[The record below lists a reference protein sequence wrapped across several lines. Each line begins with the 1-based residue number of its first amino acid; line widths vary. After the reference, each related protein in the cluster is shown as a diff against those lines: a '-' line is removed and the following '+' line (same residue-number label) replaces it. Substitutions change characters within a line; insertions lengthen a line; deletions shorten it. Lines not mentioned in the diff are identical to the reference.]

1 LIILDLFDKHRLG
14 KKDISCQS
22 HSLRLQCADSILGMA
37 AAALTDTLQAVE
49 LADGVEIHLRVAG
62 PAVRSVAWLI
72 DFIVLICCYFVL
84 GMALIILS
92 RWTGEEIGQGLM
104 LLSMFMLTWFYN
116 VFFEVGAKGASPG
129 QRTMGLKV
137 ASVSGAPVTLP
148 QSITRNLLRVVD
160 FMPSCYLLGLMCCLF
175 TRKFQRL
182 GDLVANTVVIYAG
195 DKKKQAAAQQVNA
208 DPIAPPVALNREEQ
222 SALLQ
227 FIERAPQ
234 WSDARKVELSN
245 ILEPLTQATGM
256 SGLSKLAGM
265 TLWLQNRGRK

>member
-1 LIILDLFDKHRLG
+1 MAALFSR
-14 KKDISCQS
+14 
-22 HSLRLQCADSILGMA
+22 MA

-72 DFIVLICCYFVL
+72 DSIIFLGCIFALSIVFAIV
-84 GMALIILS
+84 S
-92 RWTGEEIGQGLM
+92 SWTGAEIGNGLR
-104 LLSMFMLTWFYN
+104 LLCMFMLMWFYN
-116 VFFEVGAKGASPG
+116 VFFEVGPKGASPG

-148 QSITRNLLRVVD
+148 QSIIRNLLRVVD
-160 FMPSCYLLGLMCCLF
+160 FMPFGYLLGLVCCLF

-182 GDLVANTVVIYAG
+182 GDLVANTVVIYSG
-195 DKKKQAAAQQVNA
+195 DKKKLATAPKVNA
-208 DPIAPPVALNREEQ
+208 HPIAPSVALSREEQ
-222 SALLQ
+222 AALLQ

-245 ILEPLTQATGM
+245 LLEPLTHSNGM